1 MSLLLVL
8 PLACGHD
15 PALERPVETPAR
27 PAPAAPAPEPRAPVK
42 APPPS
47 DPALAAALKHI
58 LADEPPCLGRF
69 ARVDVWRAPEGTV
82 HRLFF
87 HGDMQCSHPP
97 SVWYDPSGSR
107 LEVVAEEP
115 VTDANREHYAGI
127 WARHTSGAEKAETL
141 HFPE

>member
-1 MSLLLVL
+1 VSLLLVL
-8 PLACGHD
+8 LLACGRD
-15 PALERPVETPAR
+15 PALERPVDIPTV
-27 PAPAAPAPEPRAPVK
+27 PAPAADPRAPVK

-47 DPALAAALKHI
+47 GLALASAMEHI
-58 LADEPPCLGRF
+58 LADEPPCMGRF
-69 ARVDVWRAPEGTV
+69 ARVEVWRTPKGDV

-115 VTDANREHYAGI
+115 VTEANREHYAAI
-127 WARHTSGAEKAETL
+127 WARHTTGAEKAETL
-141 HFPE
+141 HFSE